1 MLIASDAS
9 VIGAA
14 DVPPEIRGEE
24 RDEGADATAPPGTL
38 KALKDRA
45 ERQIILGALENND
58 WHVTRTAEALGLSDH
73 SSLLK
78 IMRRHGLSRSGHRDT

>member
-1 MLIASDAS
+1 MIASDAA

-24 RDEGADATAPPGTL
+24 RDEAADASAPPGTL
-38 KALKDRA
+38 KALKAQA
-45 ERQIILGALENND
+45 ERQIVLAALEKHD
-58 WHVTRTAEALGLSDH
+58 WHVTRTAEALGLADH

-78 IMRRHGLSRSGHRDT
+78 IMRRHGLSKGTHRDA